1 MIKTETITIR
11 GRQMAR
17 TYSDAGMMIER
28 DGVRYS
34 EAVDPI
40 GSGRTYT
47 ETDEPVPEEPMDL
60 GQILADAATQPT
72 QEERLAA
79 LESAMLTMMM
89 GGITDV

>member
-11 GRQMAR
+11 DRQMAR

-60 GQILADAATQPT
+60 ETRVT
-72 QEERLAA
+72 RLETTTANITGA
-79 LESAMLTMMM
+79 LEKGVNL
-89 GGITDV
+89 

>member
-1 MIKTETITIR
+1 
-11 GRQMAR
+11 MAR

-28 DGVRYS
+28 DVVRYS

-60 GQILADAATQPT
+60 ETRVT
-72 QEERLAA
+72 RLETTTANITGA
-79 LESAMLTMMM
+79 LEKGVNL
-89 GGITDV
+89 